1 LKPAARL
8 FRRVVLP
15 TRAGVAAL
23 GLLGL
28 AAALA
33 LGFGAPLAAV
43 VPPALALLLALLV
56 AAALDLWRSL
66 RLWREGGLHVE
77 RRLPAAFAIGA
88 STELK
93 LALVNPGRLAWQLQ
107 VFDELDP
114 AFDFEGMPRRLTVA
128 AHSRSTLKFH
138 ATARQRGVVTLGVT
152 QLLWRSRAG
161 LFEVRERLG
170 EAHSLRV
177 YPNFAAL
184 ARYAWLSG
192 DRCLAQIGIKNYVQ
206 RGQGTDFRQLAEY
219 RRGDPLRHLDAK
231 ASLRQR
237 RPVVREY
244 QDERDQCVMFL
255 LDCGR
260 RMRADEQS
268 ADVGENSHF
277 DDALDALMLLA
288 YVALSEG
295 DEVGAMTFG
304 CDEAARRDCAPRK
317 GLATLNAL
325 MNKMHDLQPGGHH
338 SDYLAA
344 AEALTRRLR
353 RRSLVILL
361 TNFRDEDSPELQP
374 ALRLLRQRHLVLLAS
389 LRETA
394 LARIAGQ
401 AIDGAE
407 DAVAVASA
415 HLLSQAR
422 HDAFAR
428 VVDHDRLSIDV
439 EPRALAS
446 SLVNRYHQVKRAGLL

>member
-1 LKPAARL
+1 MKTTAR
-8 FRRVVLP
+8 RIVLP
-15 TRAGVAAL
+15 TQASIRVLAGLSLAIAVAL
-23 GLLGL
+23 SL
-28 AAALA
+28 
-33 LGFGAPLAAV
+33 GAPLAVMA
-43 VPPALALLLALLV
+43 PLGSALLGALLLA
-56 AAALDLWRSL
+56 AAVDLWRSL
-66 RLWREGGLHVE
+66 RLWTRGGVQVE

-93 LALVNPGRLAWQLQ
+93 LDLVNPGLLAWRLQ
-107 VFDELDP
+107 VFDEVDP
-114 AFDFEGMPRRLTVA
+114 VFDIDGMPRALRLQGQTR
-128 AHSRSTLKFH
+128 SRVVFRV
-138 ATARQRGVVTLGVT
+138 TARQRGVATMGRT

-161 LFEVRERLG
+161 IFEVRDTVG
-170 EAHSLRV
+170 EARALRI

-192 DRCLAQIGIKNYVQ
+192 DRRLAQIGIKNFIQ

-219 RRGDPLRHLDAK
+219 QRGAPLRDLDVK
-231 ASLRQR
+231 ASLRYR
-237 RPVVREY
+237 KPIVREY

-260 RMRADEQS
+260 RMRADEQTRHT
-268 ADVGENSHF
+268 GETSHF

-288 YVALSEG
+288 YVALTEG

-304 CDEAARRDCAPRK
+304 GEESDRRDFAPRK
-317 GLATLNAL
+317 GMGTLNAL

-344 AEALTRRLR
+344 AETLSHRLR
-353 RRSLVILL
+353 RRSLVIVL

-374 ALRLLRQRHLVLLAS
+374 ALRLLRRRHLVLLAS

-394 LARIAGQ
+394 LGRMAALPIAGT
-401 AIDGAE
+401 E

-422 HDAFAR
+422 QDAFAR
-428 VVDHDRLSIDV
+428 VVDHDKLSIDV
-439 EPRALAS
+439 EPRALAAT
-446 SLVNRYHQVKRAGLL
+446 LVNRYHQVKRAGLL

>member
-1 LKPAARL
+1 M
-8 FRRVVLP
+8 P
-15 TRAGVAAL
+15 TRASIAVLVAL
-23 GLLGL
+23 CL
-28 AAALA
+28 AFAIALA
-33 LGFGAPLAAV
+33 LGAPLAVVAPVGGAV
-43 VPPALALLLALLV
+43 LGALLV
-56 AAALDLWRSL
+56 LAVVDLWRSS
-66 RLWREGGLHVE
+66 RLWASGGLRVE

-88 STELK
+88 PTELK
-93 LALVNPGRLAWQLQ
+93 LDLVNPGPMAWRLQ

-114 AFDFEGMPRRLTVA
+114 LFDFEGLPHALTLA
-128 AHSRSTLKFH
+128 AQTRVSVQFR
-138 ATARQRGVVTLGVT
+138 ATARQRGVATLGIT
-152 QLLWRSRAG
+152 QLLWRTRAG
-161 LFEVRERLG
+161 LFEVRERMG
-170 EAHSLRV
+170 EPRDLRV

-192 DRCLAQIGIKNYVQ
+192 DRRLAQIGIKNFIQ

-237 RPVVREY
+237 KPVVREY

-260 RMRADEQS
+260 RMRADERS
-268 ADVGENSHF
+268 ADVGETSHF

-304 CDEAARRDCAPRK
+304 CEEGARRDCAPRK
-317 GLATLNAL
+317 GMGALNVL

-344 AEALTRRLR
+344 AEALSHRLR
-353 RRSLVILL
+353 RRSLVIVL

-374 ALRLLRQRHLVLLAS
+374 ALRLLRRRHLVLLAS

-394 LARIAGQ
+394 LGRMAAQPIAGP
-401 AIDGAE
+401 E
-407 DAVAVASA
+407 DAVTVASA
-415 HLLSQAR
+415 HLLTQAR

-428 VVDHDRLSIDV
+428 VVDHDKLSIDV
-439 EPRALAS
+439 EPRALAAT
-446 SLVNRYHQVKRAGLL
+446 LVNRYHQVKRAGLL

>member
-1 LKPAARL
+1 MKLRTRL
-8 FRRVVLP
+8 VLP
-15 TRAGVAAL
+15 TRAGVAVL
-23 GLLGL
+23 
-28 AAALA
+28 AALA
-33 LGFGAPLAAV
+33 LGLALARVAGAPLALVAPV
-43 VPPALALLLALLV
+43 GGALLSGLLAL
-56 AAALDLWRSL
+56 AALDLGRSL
-66 RLWREGGLHVE
+66 RLWARGGLRVE

-88 STELK
+88 PTELR
-93 LALVNPGRLAWQLQ
+93 LTLVNPGPLAWRLR

-114 AFDFEGMPRRLTVA
+114 VFEFEGLPRTLRVA
-128 AHSRSTLKFH
+128 AHSRSTLSFQ
-138 ATARQRGVVTLGVT
+138 ATARQRGVVQVGVT

-170 EAHSLRV
+170 AAQALRV

-192 DRCLAQIGIKNYVQ
+192 DRRLAQIGIKSYVQ

-219 RRGDPLRHLDAK
+219 QRGDPLRHLDVK

-268 ADVGENSHF
+268 AGHGENSHF

-304 CDEAARRDCAPRK
+304 TAPGETRDFAPRK

-325 MNKMHDLQPGGHH
+325 MNRMHDLQPGHHH
-338 SDYLAA
+338 SDYLGA
-344 AEALTRRLR
+344 AEALSRRLR
-353 RRSLVILL
+353 RRSLVIVL

-374 ALRLLRQRHLVLLAS
+374 ALRLLRRRHLVLLAS
-389 LRETA
+389 LREAA
-394 LARIAGQ
+394 LGRLAGQ
-401 AIDGAE
+401 PLDGPE
-407 DAVAVASA
+407 DALTVASA
-415 HLLSQAR
+415 HLLAQAR

-428 VVDHDRLSIDV
+428 VVDRDRLSIDV
-439 EPRALAS
+439 EPRALAAT
-446 SLVNRYHQVKRAGLL
+446 LVNRYHQVKRGGLL

>member
-1 LKPAARL
+1 MSA
-8 FRRVVLP
+8 RRVVLP
-15 TRAGVAAL
+15 TRASIAALAAASLVAAVAL
-23 GLLGL
+23 SLGAPLSVVARLGTGLLG
-28 AAALA
+28 
-33 LGFGAPLAAV
+33 
-43 VPPALALLLALLV
+43 ALLLA
-56 AAALDLWRSL
+56 AGLDLWLSL
-66 RLWREGGLHVE
+66 RLWTRGGLHVE

-88 STELK
+88 PTELK
-93 LALVNPGRLAWQLQ
+93 LDLVNPGPRSWRVQ

-114 AFDFEGMPRRLTVA
+114 LFDFEGLPRALTIGPQTRNRVA
-128 AHSRSTLKFH
+128 FRV
-138 ATARQRGVVTLGVT
+138 TARQRGIAQLGRT

-161 LFEVRERLG
+161 IFEVRDTVG
-170 EAHSLRV
+170 EQRSLRV

-192 DRCLAQIGIKNYVQ
+192 DRRLAQIGIKNFVQ

-219 RRGDPLRHLDAK
+219 KRGDPLRHLDVK
-231 ASLRQR
+231 ASLRHR
-237 RPVVREY
+237 KPVVREY

-268 ADVGENSHF
+268 VGTGEASHF

-304 CDEAARRDCAPRK
+304 CDESGRRDCAPRK
-317 GLATLNAL
+317 GMGTLNVL
-325 MNKMHDLQPGGHH
+325 MNKMHDLQPGSHH

-344 AEALTRRLR
+344 AEVLSRRLR
-353 RRSLVILL
+353 RRSLVIVL

-394 LARIAGQ
+394 LGRIAGQ
-401 AIDGAE
+401 AIDRVD

-415 HLLSQAR
+415 HLLAQAR

-439 EPRALAS
+439 EPQALAAT
-446 SLVNRYHQVKRAGLL
+446 LVNRYHQVKRAGLL

>member
-1 LKPAARL
+1 MKTA
-8 FRRVVLP
+8 RRVVLP
-15 TRAGVAAL
+15 TRASIAAL
-23 GLLGL
+23 AGLGL
-28 AAALA
+28 AASLA
-33 LGFGAPLAAV
+33 LSLGAPLATVAPLGV
-43 VPPALALLLALLV
+43 GLLLALL
-56 AAALDLWRSL
+56 ALAGVDLWRSL
-66 RLWREGGLHVE
+66 KLWRRSGLRIE

-88 STELK
+88 PTELQ
-93 LALVNPGRLAWQLQ
+93 LTLVNPGRRSWRLQ

-114 AFDFEGMPRRLTVA
+114 VFDFEGLPRRLVLA
-128 AHSRSTLKFH
+128 AQSRSTLKFH
-138 ATARQRGVVTLGVT
+138 ATARQRGMAVLGCT
-152 QLLWRSRAG
+152 QVLWRSRAG
-161 LFEVRERLG
+161 VFEVRDRLG
-170 EAHSLRV
+170 EESRLRV

-192 DRCLAQIGIKNYVQ
+192 DRRLAQIGIKNYVQ

-268 ADVGENSHF
+268 AGTGENSHF

-304 CDEAARRDCAPRK
+304 CEEGASRDCAPRK
-317 GLATLNAL
+317 GMGTLNVL

-344 AEALTRRLR
+344 AEALSRRLR
-353 RRSLVILL
+353 RRSLVIIL

-389 LRETA
+389 LREAA
-394 LARIAGQ
+394 LGRIAAQPIAGP
-401 AIDGAE
+401 D

-422 HDAFAR
+422 HDAFTR
-428 VVDHDRLSIDV
+428 VVDRDRLSIDV
-439 EPRALAS
+439 EPRALAAT
-446 SLVNRYHQVKRAGLL
+446 LVNRYHRVKRAGLL

>member
-1 LKPAARL
+1 MNTAR
-8 FRRVVLP
+8 RRVVLP
-15 TRAGVAAL
+15 TRASIYVLAG
-23 GLLGL
+23 LGL

-33 LGFGAPLAAV
+33 LRFGAPLATVAPLGV
-43 VPPALALLLALLV
+43 GLLLALL
-56 AAALDLWRSL
+56 AFAALDLWRSL
-66 RLWREGGLHVE
+66 RLWRAGGMRVE

-88 STELK
+88 ATELQ
-93 LALVNPGRLAWQLQ
+93 LALVNPGRLAWALQ

-114 AFDFEGMPRRLTVA
+114 VFDFDGLPRRLTVA
-128 AHSRSTLKFH
+128 AQSRSTLKFH
-138 ATARQRGVVTLGVT
+138 ATARQRGVVVLGVT
-152 QLLWRSRAG
+152 QVLWRSRAG
-161 LFEVRERLG
+161 TFEVRERVG
-170 EAHSLRV
+170 EEQSLRV

-192 DRCLAQIGIKNYVQ
+192 DRRLAQIGIKNFVQ

-219 RRGDPLRHLDAK
+219 KRGDPLRHLDAK

-260 RMRADEQS
+260 RMRADEQT
-268 ADVGENSHF
+268 AGIGESSHF
-277 DDALDALMLLA
+277 DDALDALMLLS
-288 YVALSEG
+288 YVALTEG

-304 CDEAARRDCAPRK
+304 CDESARRDCAPRK
-317 GLATLNAL
+317 GMGTLNVL

-338 SDYLAA
+338 SDYLGA
-344 AEALTRRLR
+344 AETLSRRLR
-353 RRSLVILL
+353 RRSLVIIL

-394 LARIAGQ
+394 LGRIAEQ
-401 AIDGAE
+401 AINGPD
-407 DAVAVASA
+407 DALAVASA

-428 VVDHDRLSIDV
+428 VVDHDKLSIDV
-439 EPRALAS
+439 EPRALAAT
-446 SLVNRYHQVKRAGLL
+446 LVNRYHQVKRAGLL

>member
-1 LKPAARL
+1 MA
-8 FRRVVLP
+8 RRVVLP
-15 TRAGVAAL
+15 TRACIAVPALLCVAASLALGLGAPLSLVMPLVLGAL
-23 GLLGL
+23 GLL
-28 AAALA
+28 LA
-33 LGFGAPLAAV
+33 L
-43 VPPALALLLALLV
+43 
-56 AAALDLWRSL
+56 AALDLWRSR
-66 RLWREGGLHVE
+66 RLWAQGGLRVE

-88 STELK
+88 TTELK
-93 LALVNPGRLAWQLQ
+93 LALVNPGPLGWQLQ

-114 AFDFEGMPRRLTVA
+114 VFDFTGLPRRLHVGPQT
-128 AHSRSTLKFH
+128 RSTVSFH
-138 ATARQRGVVTLGVT
+138 VTARQRGVVQLGVT

-170 EAHSLRV
+170 EARSLRV

-192 DRCLAQIGIKNYVQ
+192 DRRLAQIGIKDFVQ

-219 RRGDPLRHLDAK
+219 RRGDPLRHLDVK

-268 ADVGENSHF
+268 AGIGENSHF

-288 YVALSEG
+288 YVALTEG

-304 CDEAARRDCAPRK
+304 GDEGARRDFAPRK
-317 GLATLNAL
+317 GMATLNAL
-325 MNKMHDLQPGGHH
+325 MNKMHDLQPGGQH

-344 AEALTRRLR
+344 AEALSRRLR
-353 RRSLVILL
+353 RRSLVIIL

-374 ALRLLRQRHLVLLAS
+374 ALRLLRKRHLVLLAS

-394 LARIAGQ
+394 LGRLANQPVVSA
-401 AIDGAE
+401 D
-407 DAVAVASA
+407 DAVTVASA

-428 VVDHDRLSIDV
+428 VVDHDKLSIDV
-439 EPRALAS
+439 EPRALAAT
-446 SLVNRYHQVKRAGLL
+446 LVNRYHQVKRAGWL

>member
-1 LKPAARL
+1 
-8 FRRVVLP
+8 
-15 TRAGVAAL
+15 
-23 GLLGL
+23 
-28 AAALA
+28 
-33 LGFGAPLAAV
+33 
-43 VPPALALLLALLV
+43 LLALLGF
-56 AAALDLWRSL
+56 AALDLWRSL
-66 RLWREGGLHVE
+66 QLWARGGLHME

-88 STELK
+88 ATELQ
-93 LALVNPGRLAWQLQ
+93 LDLINPGPLAWQLK

-114 AFDFEGMPRRLTVA
+114 VFEFDGLPRRLRLA
-128 AHSRSTLKFH
+128 PQSRNSLRFH
-138 ATARQRGVVTLGVT
+138 ATASQRGFVSLGVT

-161 LFEVRERLG
+161 CFEVRERLG
-170 EAHSLRV
+170 QAQRLRV

-192 DRCLAQIGIKNYVQ
+192 DRRLAQIGIKNFIQ

-219 RRGDPLRHLDAK
+219 SRGDPLRHLDVK
-231 ASLRQR
+231 ASLRHR
-237 RPVVREY
+237 KPVVREY

-268 ADVGENSHF
+268 AVAGENSHF

-304 CDEAARRDCAPRK
+304 GEEGAHRDFAPRK
-317 GLATLNAL
+317 GMATLNAL
-325 MNKMHDLQPGGHH
+325 MNKMHDLQPGRHH

-344 AEALTRRLR
+344 AEVLSGRLR
-353 RRSLVILL
+353 RRSLVIIL
-361 TNFRDEDSPELQP
+361 TNFRDEDAPELQP
-374 ALRLLRQRHLVLLAS
+374 ALRLLRRRHLVLLAS

-394 LARIAGQ
+394 LARIAAQ
-401 AIDGAE
+401 AIGGAE

-415 HLLSQAR
+415 HLMLQAR

-428 VVDHDRLSIDV
+428 VVDHDRLSVDV
-439 EPRALAS
+439 EPRHLAAT
-446 SLVNRYHQVKRAGLL
+446 LVNRYHQVKRSGRL

>member
-1 LKPAARL
+1 MNTL
-8 FRRVVLP
+8 RRVVLP
-15 TRAGVAAL
+15 TRASILVLA
-23 GLLGL
+23 GLAL
-28 AAALA
+28 AAAVALA
-33 LGFGAPLAAV
+33 AGAPLAFVA
-43 VPPALALLLALLV
+43 PAGGGLIGVLLI
-56 AAALDLWRSL
+56 AAGIDLWRSL
-66 RLWREGGLHVE
+66 RLWRQSGVRIE

-88 STELK
+88 STELT
-93 LALVNPGRLAWQLQ
+93 LDLVNASEQAWRMK

-114 AFDFEGMPRRLTVA
+114 LFDFEGLPRSLELA
-128 AHSRSTLKFH
+128 AQSRSRVSFRVK
-138 ATARQRGVVTLGVT
+138 ARQRGVARLGRT
-152 QLLWRSRAG
+152 QLLWRTRAG
-161 LFEVRERLG
+161 CFEVRDLVG
-170 EAHSLRV
+170 EASELRV

-192 DRCLAQIGIKNYVQ
+192 DRRLAQIGIKTFVQ

-219 RRGDPLRHLDAK
+219 KRGDPLRHLDVK
-231 ASLRQR
+231 ASLRHR
-237 RPVVREY
+237 KPVVREF

-268 ADVGENSHF
+268 AGVGETSHF

-304 CDEAARRDCAPRK
+304 NEAGQSRDCAPRK
-317 GLATLNAL
+317 GMGTLNVL

-344 AEALTRRLR
+344 AQALSHRLR
-353 RRSLVILL
+353 RRSLVIVL

-374 ALRLLRQRHLVLLAS
+374 ALRLLRRRHLVLLAS

-394 LARIAGQ
+394 LGRIAGQ
-401 AIDGAE
+401 PIAGPE

-422 HDAFAR
+422 HNAFAR

-439 EPRALAS
+439 EPRQLAAT
-446 SLVNRYHQVKRAGLL
+446 LVNRYHEVKRAGLL

>member
-1 LKPAARL
+1 MK
-8 FRRVVLP
+8 FQRVILP
-15 TRAGVAAL
+15 TQASIAVLAGL
-23 GLLGL
+23 SL
-28 AAALA
+28 AASLA
-33 LGFGAPLAAV
+33 LSLGAPLASV
-43 VPPALALLLALLV
+43 VPLGGGLLLVLLAV
-56 AAALDLWRSL
+56 AGVDLWLSL
-66 RLWREGGLHVE
+66 RLWKQGGLRIE

-88 STELK
+88 PTELR
-93 LALVNPGRLAWQLQ
+93 LELVNPGLRAWRLQ

-114 AFDFEGMPRRLTVA
+114 VFDFDGLPRRLMVA
-128 AHSRSTLKFH
+128 AQSRSTLKFH
-138 ATARQRGVVTLGVT
+138 ATARQRGVVQVGVT
-152 QLLWRSRAG
+152 QLLWRTRLGA
-161 LFEVRERLG
+161 FEVRERQG
-170 EAHSLRV
+170 EARSLRV

-192 DRCLAQIGIKNYVQ
+192 DRRLAQIGIKSFVQ

-219 RRGDPLRHLDAK
+219 KRGDPLRHLDAK

-237 RPVVREY
+237 KPVVREY

-268 ADVGENSHF
+268 AGTGEGSHF
-277 DDALDALMLLA
+277 DDALDAMMLLA

-304 CDEAARRDCAPRK
+304 GEQGSRRDCAPRK
-317 GLATLNAL
+317 GMGTLNAL
-325 MNKMHDLQPGGHH
+325 MNRLHDLQPGAHH

-344 AEALTRRLR
+344 AQDLSRRLR
-353 RRSLVILL
+353 RRSLVIVL

-394 LARIAGQ
+394 LARMAGQ
-401 AIDGAE
+401 AIAGPE

-439 EPRALAS
+439 EPRALAAT
-446 SLVNRYHQVKRAGLL
+446 LVNRYHQVKRAGLL

>member
-1 LKPAARL
+1 MKPAGRH
-8 FRRVVLP
+8 RRIVLP
-15 TRAGVAAL
+15 TRAAIAVLAG
-23 GLLGL
+23 LGL
-28 AAALA
+28 AAAGALGLGVPLA
-33 LGFGAPLAAV
+33 LVAPLGTG
-43 VPPALALLLALLV
+43 LLLALLAV
-56 AAALDLWRSL
+56 AALDLWRSL
-66 RLWREGGLHVE
+66 RLWRAGGLRIE

-88 STELK
+88 RTELK
-93 LALVNPGRLAWQLQ
+93 LALVNPGPLDWRLQM
-107 VFDELDP
+107 FDELDP
-114 AFDFEGMPRRLTVA
+114 LFDFEGLPQRLHIA
-128 AHSRSTLKFH
+128 AHSRSETSFH
-138 ATARQRGVVTLGVT
+138 ATARQRGMATLGLT
-152 QLLWRSRAG
+152 QLLWRTRAG
-161 LFEVRERLG
+161 AFEVRERLG
-170 EAHSLRV
+170 AEQQLRV

-192 DRCLAQIGIKNYVQ
+192 DRRLAQIGIKNFVQ

-219 RRGDPLRHLDAK
+219 RRGDPLRHLDVK
-231 ASLRQR
+231 ASLRHR

-268 ADVGENSHF
+268 AGAGETSHF
-277 DDALDALMLLA
+277 DDALDALMLLS
-288 YVALSEG
+288 YVALTEG

-304 CDEAARRDCAPRK
+304 CEEHARRDCAPRK
-317 GLATLNAL
+317 GMGTLNVL

-338 SDYLAA
+338 SDYLDAA
-344 AEALTRRLR
+344 QTLSRRLR
-353 RRSLVILL
+353 RRSLVIVL

-394 LARIAGQ
+394 LGRIAGQ
-401 AIDGAE
+401 AINDTD

-439 EPRALAS
+439 EPQALAAT
-446 SLVNRYHQVKRAGLL
+446 LVNRYHQVKRAGLL

>member
-1 LKPAARL
+1 MDTV
-8 FRRVVLP
+8 RRVVLP
-15 TRAGVAAL
+15 TRASIAVLAGLAVAA
-23 GLLGL
+23 
-28 AAALA
+28 AIALMA
-33 LGFGAPLAAV
+33 GAPLAV
-43 VPPALALLLALLV
+43 VAPTGGALLGLFLLAAGV
-56 AAALDLWRSL
+56 DLWRSL
-66 RLWREGGLHVE
+66 RLWRRSGVRIE

-93 LALVNPGRLAWQLQ
+93 LDLVNAGELVWRTK

-114 AFDFEGMPRRLTVA
+114 IFDFEGLPRTLTLA
-128 AHSRSTLKFH
+128 AQSRSRVSFRV
-138 ATARQRGVVTLGVT
+138 TARQRGVARLGRT
-152 QLLWRSRAG
+152 QLLWRTRAG
-161 LFEVRERLG
+161 CFEVRELVG
-170 EAHSLRV
+170 EASDLRV

-192 DRCLAQIGIKNYVQ
+192 DRRLAQIGIKTFIQ

-219 RRGDPLRHLDAK
+219 KRGDPLRHLDVK
-231 ASLRQR
+231 ASLRHR
-237 RPVVREY
+237 KPVVREF

-268 ADVGENSHF
+268 AGIGETSHF

-304 CDEAARRDCAPRK
+304 NEEGQGRDCAPRK
-317 GLATLNAL
+317 GMGTLNVL

-344 AEALTRRLR
+344 AEALSHRLR
-353 RRSLVILL
+353 RRSLVIVL

-374 ALRLLRQRHLVLLAS
+374 ALRLLRRRHLVLLAS

-394 LARIAGQ
+394 LGRIAGQ
-401 AIDGAE
+401 PIAGAE

-439 EPRALAS
+439 EPRQLAS
-446 SLVNRYHQVKRAGLL
+446 TLVNRYHQVKRAGLL

>member
-1 LKPAARL
+1 MKPAARRL
-8 FRRVVLP
+8 VLP
-15 TRAGVAAL
+15 TRASIAAL
-23 GLLGL
+23 ALLGL
-28 AAALA
+28 AAAMA
-33 LGFGAPLAAV
+33 LGLGAPLATVA
-43 VPPALALLLALLV
+43 PLGLLLLAVLTGL
-56 AAALDLWRSL
+56 AALDLWRSL
-66 RLWREGGLHVE
+66 RLWAQDAVRVE

-88 STELK
+88 ATELR
-93 LALVNPGRLAWQLQ
+93 LDVVNPGGRGWQLQ
-107 VFDELDP
+107 VFDDLDP
-114 AFDFEGMPRRLTVA
+114 VFDFAGLPRTLTLA
-128 AHSRSTLKFH
+128 PQSRSTLKFQ
-138 ATARQRGVVTLGVT
+138 ATARQRGMVSLGQT
-152 QLLWRSRAG
+152 QVLWRSRAG
-161 LFEVRERLG
+161 VFEVRERLG
-170 EAHSLRV
+170 EAQRLRV

-192 DRCLAQIGIKNYVQ
+192 DRRLAQIGIKNFVQ
-206 RGQGTDFRQLAEY
+206 RGQGTDFRQLADY
-219 RRGDPLRHLDAK
+219 QRGDPLRHLDAK

-237 RPVVREY
+237 KPVVREY

-268 ADVGENSHF
+268 AVAGENSHF

-304 CDEAARRDCAPRK
+304 CAPGASRDCTPRK
-317 GLATLNAL
+317 GMGTLNAL
-325 MNKMHDLQPGGHH
+325 MNKMHDLQPGAHH

-344 AEALTRRLR
+344 AEGLARRLR
-353 RRSLVILL
+353 RRSLVIVL

-374 ALRLLRQRHLVLLAS
+374 ALRLLRRRHLVLLAS

-394 LARIAGQ
+394 LARMTEQ
-401 AIDGAE
+401 AIDSP
-407 DAVAVASA
+407 DAAAAVASA
-415 HLLSQAR
+415 HLLTQAR

-439 EPRALAS
+439 EPRELAA

>member
-1 LKPAARL
+1 MNTL
-8 FRRVVLP
+8 RRVVLP
-15 TRAGVAAL
+15 TRASIVVLA
-23 GLLGL
+23 GLAL
-28 AAALA
+28 AAAVALA
-33 LGFGAPLAAV
+33 AGAPLAFVA
-43 VPPALALLLALLV
+43 PAGGALSGVLLIV
-56 AAALDLWRSL
+56 AGVDLWRSL
-66 RLWREGGLHVE
+66 RLWRRSGVRIE

-88 STELK
+88 STELT
-93 LALVNPGRLAWQLQ
+93 LDLVNASEQAWRMK

-114 AFDFEGMPRRLTVA
+114 LFDFEGLPRSLELA
-128 AHSRSTLKFH
+128 AQSRSRVSFRVK
-138 ATARQRGVVTLGVT
+138 ARQRGVARLGRT
-152 QLLWRSRAG
+152 QLLWRTRAG
-161 LFEVRERLG
+161 CFEVRDLVG
-170 EAHSLRV
+170 DTSDLRV

-192 DRCLAQIGIKNYVQ
+192 DRRLAQIGIKTFVQ

-219 RRGDPLRHLDAK
+219 KRGDPLRHLDVK
-231 ASLRQR
+231 ASLRHR
-237 RPVVREY
+237 KPVVREF

-268 ADVGENSHF
+268 AGVGETSHF

-304 CDEAARRDCAPRK
+304 NEAGQSRDCAPRK
-317 GLATLNAL
+317 GMGTLNVL

-338 SDYLAA
+338 SDYPAA
-344 AEALTRRLR
+344 AQTLSHRLR
-353 RRSLVILL
+353 RRSLVIVL

-374 ALRLLRQRHLVLLAS
+374 ALRLLRRRHLVLLAS

-394 LARIAGQ
+394 LGRIAGQ
-401 AIDGAE
+401 PIAGPE

-439 EPRALAS
+439 EPRQLAS
-446 SLVNRYHQVKRAGLL
+446 TLVNRYHEVKRAGLL

>member
-1 LKPAARL
+1 MTFK
-8 FRRVVLP
+8 RVVLP
-15 TRAGVAAL
+15 TRASIAVLAGLCLAASLAL
-23 GLLGL
+23 GL
-28 AAALA
+28 
-33 LGFGAPLAAV
+33 GAPLASVMPLAGG
-43 VPPALALLLALLV
+43 LLIALL
-56 AAALDLWRSL
+56 AAASLDLWFSL
-66 RLWREGGLHVE
+66 RLWKRDGLRVE

-88 STELK
+88 STELR
-93 LALVNPGRLAWQLQ
+93 LDLVNPGARAWRLQ

-114 AFDFEGMPRRLTVA
+114 VFDFDGLPRRLVLA
-128 AHSRSTLKFH
+128 PQSRNTLKFH
-138 ATARQRGVVTLGVT
+138 VTARQRGVVGLGVT

-161 LFEVRERLG
+161 CFEVRERLG
-170 EAHSLRV
+170 EESRLRV

-192 DRCLAQIGIKNYVQ
+192 DRRLAQIGIKNYVQ

-219 RRGDPLRHLDAK
+219 KRGDPLRHLDAK

-237 RPVVREY
+237 KPVVREY

-268 ADVGENSHF
+268 AGGAGRSHF
-277 DDALDALMLLA
+277 DEALDAMMLLA

-304 CDEAARRDCAPRK
+304 NGDGASRDCAPRK
-317 GLATLNAL
+317 GMGSLNGL
-325 MNKMHDLQPGGHH
+325 MNRLHDLQPGSHH

-344 AEALTRRLR
+344 AEGLTRRLR
-353 RRSLVILL
+353 RRSLVIVL
-361 TNFRDEDSPELQP
+361 TNFRDEDAPELQP
-374 ALRLLRQRHLVLLAS
+374 ALRLLRQRHLVLLAN

-394 LARIAGQ
+394 LDRIAAQ
-401 AIDGAE
+401 PVDSAE
-407 DAVAVASA
+407 AAAEVASA

-422 HDAFAR
+422 QDAFAR

-439 EPRALAS
+439 EPQALAAM
-446 SLVNRYHQVKRAGLL
+446 LVNRYHQVKRAGLL

>member
-1 LKPAARL
+1 MTMPA
-8 FRRVVLP
+8 RRIVLP
-15 TRAGVAAL
+15 TRATVAVPAA
-23 GLLGL
+23 L
-28 AAALA
+28 AAAALLA
-33 LGFGAPLAAV
+33 LSLGAPLALVGPVGGAL
-43 VPPALALLLALLV
+43 LALLLAL
-56 AAALDLWRSL
+56 AGLDLWRSL
-66 RLWREGGLHVE
+66 RLWSRDGVRVE

-88 STELK
+88 PTELH
-93 LALVNPGRLAWQLQ
+93 LDLVNPSPRTWRLQ
-107 VFDELDP
+107 VFDALDP
-114 AFDFEGMPRRLTVA
+114 AFDFTGLPFTLTVA
-128 AHSRSTLKFH
+128 PQTRQRLSFQ
-138 ATARQRGVVTLGVT
+138 ATARQRGVVQLGAT
-152 QLLWRSRAG
+152 QLLWRTRAG
-161 LFEVRERLG
+161 AFEVRETQGTAR
-170 EAHSLRV
+170 SLRV

-192 DRCLAQIGIKNYVQ
+192 DRHLAQIGIKSFVQ

-237 RPVVREY
+237 KPVVREY

-268 ADVGENSHF
+268 ASSGEHSHF
-277 DDALDALMLLA
+277 DAALDALMLLA

-304 CDEAARRDCAPRK
+304 GPPGEQRDFAPRK
-317 GLATLNAL
+317 GLGTLNAL
-325 MNKMHDLQPGGHH
+325 MNRMHDLQPGAHH

-344 AEALTRRLR
+344 AENLMRRLR
-353 RRSLVILL
+353 RRSLVIVL
-361 TNFRDEDSPELQP
+361 TNFRDEDAPELQP

-394 LARIAGQ
+394 LARLAAGPL
-401 AIDGAE
+401 DSPE
-407 DAVAVASA
+407 AVATVASA
-415 HLLSQAR
+415 HLLAQAR

-428 VVDHDRLSIDV
+428 IVNHDKLSVDV
-439 EPRALAS
+439 EPQALAAA
-446 SLVNRYHQVKRAGLL
+446 LVNRYHQVKRAGLL

>member
-1 LKPAARL
+1 MTPA
-8 FRRVVLP
+8 RRVVLP
-15 TRAGVAAL
+15 TRATVAVPAL
-23 GLLGL
+23 LAC

-33 LGFGAPLAAV
+33 LALGAPLAVVAPLAGAV
-43 VPPALALLLALLV
+43 LAGLALLAG
-56 AAALDLWRSL
+56 LDLWRSL
-66 RLWREGGLHVE
+66 RLWSRDAVRVE

-88 STELK
+88 PTELQ
-93 LALVNPGRLAWQLQ
+93 LDLVNPGRHAWRLQ
-107 VFDELDP
+107 VFDDLDP
-114 AFDFEGMPRRLTVA
+114 AFDFTGLPRALTLAPQTRQRV
-128 AHSRSTLKFH
+128 SLQV
-138 ATARQRGVVTLGVT
+138 TARQRGVVQLGRT
-152 QLLWRSRAG
+152 QLLWRTRAG
-161 LFEVRERLG
+161 VFEVRETQGSARP
-170 EAHSLRV
+170 LRV

-192 DRCLAQIGIKNYVQ
+192 DRRLAQIGIKSFVQ

-219 RRGDPLRHLDAK
+219 RRGEPLRHLDAK

-237 RPVVREY
+237 KPVVREY

-268 ADVGENSHF
+268 ARTGEHSHF

-304 CDEAARRDCAPRK
+304 GGPGEQRDFAPRK
-317 GLATLNAL
+317 GLGTLNAL
-325 MNKMHDLQPGGHH
+325 MNRMHDLQPGAHH

-344 AEALTRRLR
+344 AEGLMRRLR
-353 RRSLVILL
+353 RRSLVIIL
-361 TNFRDEDSPELQP
+361 TNFRDEDAPELQP

-394 LARIAGQ
+394 LARLAAGPLGS
-401 AIDGAE
+401 A
-407 DAVAVASA
+407 DAAATVASA
-415 HLLSQAR
+415 HLMLQAR
-422 HDAFAR
+422 QDAFAR
-428 VVDHDRLSIDV
+428 VVDHDRLSVDV
-439 EPRALAS
+439 EPQGLAAA
-446 SLVNRYHQVKRAGLL
+446 LVNRYHQVKRAGLL

>member
-1 LKPAARL
+1 MSAR
-8 FRRVVLP
+8 RRLVVLP
-15 TRAGVAAL
+15 TRASIAVLA
-23 GLLGL
+23 GLAL
-28 AAALA
+28 AAAVA
-33 LGFGAPLAAV
+33 LSLGAPLSV
-43 VPPALALLLALLV
+43 VAPLCGGLLLALL
-56 AAALDLWRSL
+56 ALAALDLGLSL
-66 RLWREGGLHVE
+66 RLWARGGLRIE

-88 STELK
+88 PTELK
-93 LALVNPGRLAWQLQ
+93 LDLVNPGSLAWRVQ

-114 AFDFEGMPRRLTVA
+114 LFDFEGLPRRLVVTPR
-128 AHSRSTLKFH
+128 SRSTLSFR
-138 ATARQRGVVTLGVT
+138 ATARQRGVVRLGLT
-152 QLLWRSRAG
+152 QVLWRSRAG
-161 LFEVRERLG
+161 AFEVRERVG
-170 EAHSLRV
+170 SEQPLRV

-192 DRCLAQIGIKNYVQ
+192 DHRLAQIGIKTFVQ

-231 ASLRQR
+231 ASLRHR

-268 ADVGENSHF
+268 AVAGEHSHF

-304 CDEAARRDCAPRK
+304 CDDGERRNFAPRK
-317 GLATLNAL
+317 GMGTLNAL
-325 MNKMHDLQPGGHH
+325 MNKMHDLQPGHHH

-344 AEALTRRLR
+344 AESLARRLR
-353 RRSLVILL
+353 RRSLVIVL

-374 ALRLLRQRHLVLLAS
+374 ALRLLRQRHLVLLAN

-394 LARIAGQ
+394 LARIAEQPLRSG
-401 AIDGAE
+401 D
-407 DAVAVASA
+407 DALVVASA
-415 HLLSQAR
+415 HLLAQAR
-422 HDAFAR
+422 QDAFAR
-428 VVDHDRLSIDV
+428 VVDRDRLSIDV
-439 EPRALAS
+439 EPRALAAT
-446 SLVNRYHQVKRAGLL
+446 LVNRYHQVKRAGLL

>member
-1 LKPAARL
+1 M
-8 FRRVVLP
+8 
-15 TRAGVAAL
+15 
-23 GLLGL
+23 LL
-28 AAALA
+28 AALA
-33 LGFGAPLAAV
+33 LAC
-43 VPPALALLLALLV
+43 ALALAAGVSQALVVGLGGGLLIASLLV
-56 AAALDLWRSL
+56 AGSDLWRSL
-66 RLWREGGLHVE
+66 GLWKRANVTVE
-77 RRLPAAFAIGA
+77 RRLPAALAIGV

-93 LALVNPGRLAWQLQ
+93 LALVNSGTLAWQLQ

-114 AFDFEGMPRRLTVA
+114 LFDFEGLPR
-128 AHSRSTLKFH
+128 TLDLAPQSHTDFSFR
-138 ATARQRGVVTLGVT
+138 ATARQRGVVQVGRT
-152 QLLWRSRAG
+152 QLLIRSRFG
-161 LFEVRERLG
+161 LFEFRKTLG
-170 EAHSLRV
+170 EAHKLRV

-192 DRCLAQIGIKNYVQ
+192 DKRLAQIGIKSYIQ

-219 RRGDPLRHLDAK
+219 QRGDALRHLDVK

-237 RPVVREY
+237 KPIVREF
-244 QDERDQCVMFL
+244 QDERNQCVMFL

-268 ADVGENSHF
+268 VNTGEMSHF
-277 DDALDALMLLA
+277 DDALDAMMLLA

-304 CDEAARRDCAPRK
+304 CDASARRDSAPRK
-317 GLATLNAL
+317 GLGSLNVL
-325 MNKMHDLQPGGHH
+325 MNKMHDVQPGSDH

-344 AEALTRRLR
+344 AEELSRRLR
-353 RRSLVILL
+353 RRSLVIIL

-374 ALRLLRQRHLVLLAS
+374 ALRLLRRRHLVLLAS

-394 LARIAGQ
+394 LGRIAAQ
-401 AIDGAE
+401 PIQRAD

-415 HLLSQAR
+415 HLMSQAR

-428 VVDHDRLSIDV
+428 VVDHDKLSIDV
-439 EPRALAS
+439 EPRMLAA
-446 SLVNRYHQVKRAGLL
+446 SLVNRYHEVKRAGLL

>member
-1 LKPAARL
+1 MTS
-8 FRRVVLP
+8 RRFVLP
-15 TRAGVAAL
+15 TRASIAVLAGL
-23 GLLGL
+23 GF

-33 LGFGAPLAAV
+33 LSLGAPLATVAPLGV
-43 VPPALALLLALLV
+43 GLLLALL
-56 AAALDLWRSL
+56 AFAGLDLWRSL
-66 RLWREGGLHVE
+66 RLWQRGGLRVE

-88 STELK
+88 TTELK
-93 LALVNPGRLAWQLQ
+93 LELVNPGSLAWRLQ

-114 AFDFEGMPRRLTVA
+114 LFDFEGLPRRLTVA
-128 AHSRSTLKFH
+128 AQSRSSVQFH
-138 ATARQRGVVTLGVT
+138 VTARQRGVVRLG
-152 QLLWRSRAG
+152 QAQILWRSRAG
-161 LFEVRERLG
+161 AFEVRERMG
-170 EAHSLRV
+170 EEHSLRV

-192 DRCLAQIGIKNYVQ
+192 DRRLSQIGIKNFVQ

-268 ADVGENSHF
+268 TGAGESSHF

-304 CDEAARRDCAPRK
+304 CEESARRDCAPRK
-317 GLATLNAL
+317 GMGSLNVL

-344 AEALTRRLR
+344 AETLSRRLR
-353 RRSLVILL
+353 RRSLVIVL

-374 ALRLLRQRHLVLLAS
+374 ALRLLRRRHLVLLAS

-394 LARIAGQ
+394 LGRIAEQ
-401 AIDGAE
+401 PMADAD

-428 VVDHDRLSIDV
+428 VVDHDKLSIDV

-446 SLVNRYHQVKRAGLL
+446 TLVNRYHQVKRAGLL

>member
-1 LKPAARL
+1 LKPAAR
-8 FRRVVLP
+8 RVVVP
-15 TRAGVAAL
+15 SRASIRVLAGL
-23 GLLGL
+23 GLLVALALSLGAPLRVMAPLGVVALAGLL
-28 AAALA
+28 AAA
-33 LGFGAPLAAV
+33 GV
-43 VPPALALLLALLV
+43 
-56 AAALDLWRSL
+56 DLWRSL
-66 RLWREGGLHVE
+66 RLWSTAGLRVE
-77 RRLPAAFAIGA
+77 RGLPAAFAIGA
-88 STELK
+88 ATELK
-93 LALVNPGRLAWQLQ
+93 LNLINAGPLAWRVT

-114 AFDFEGMPRRLTVA
+114 LFDFEGLPLTLVA
-128 AHSRSTLKFH
+128 APHARSPLRFRV
-138 ATARQRGVVTLGVT
+138 TARQRGVAQVGVT
-152 QLLWRSRAG
+152 QLLWRTRAG
-161 LFEVRERLG
+161 FFEVRDRVG
-170 EAHSLRV
+170 EAQGLRV

-192 DRCLAQIGIKNYVQ
+192 DRRLAQIGIKNYIQ

-219 RRGDPLRHLDAK
+219 RRGDPLRHLDVK
-231 ASLRQR
+231 ASLRHR
-237 RPVVREY
+237 KPVVREF

-268 ADVGENSHF
+268 AGEGRSSHF

-304 CDEAARRDCAPRK
+304 CEEGTRRDCAPRK
-317 GLATLNAL
+317 GMGTLNAL

-344 AEALTRRLR
+344 AEALSHRLR
-353 RRSLVILL
+353 RRSLVIVL

-374 ALRLLRQRHLVLLAS
+374 ALRLLRRRHLVLLAS

-394 LARIAGQ
+394 LGRMAAQPIGT
-401 AIDGAE
+401 DE
-407 DAVAVASA
+407 DTVAVASA
-415 HLLSQAR
+415 HLLAQAR

-439 EPRALAS
+439 EPQALAS
-446 SLVNRYHQVKRAGLL
+446 ALVNRYHEVKRAGLL

>member
-1 LKPAARL
+1 MNSAT
-8 FRRVVLP
+8 RRVVLP
-15 TRAGVAAL
+15 TRASIAVLAG
-23 GLLGL
+23 LGL
-28 AAALA
+28 AAAFA
-33 LGFGAPLAAV
+33 LSFGVPLSTVVPLAGG
-43 VPPALALLLALLV
+43 LLGALLV
-56 AAALDLWRSL
+56 LAGWDLWRSL
-66 RLWREGGLHVE
+66 RLWRQGGLRVE

-88 STELK
+88 PTELK
-93 LALVNPGRLAWQLQ
+93 LDLVNPGRLAWTLQ

-114 AFDFEGMPRRLTVA
+114 LFDFEGLPQRLRMAAQSRR
-128 AHSRSTLKFH
+128 TLKFH
-138 ATARQRGVVTLGVT
+138 ATARRRGVVVLGLT
-152 QLLWRSRAG
+152 QVLWRSRAG
-161 LFEVRERLG
+161 AFEVRERMG
-170 EAHSLRV
+170 QAQPLRV

-192 DRCLAQIGIKNYVQ
+192 DRRLAQIGIKNFVQ
-206 RGQGTDFRQLAEY
+206 RGLGTDFRQLAEY
-219 RRGDPLRHLDAK
+219 KRGDPLRHLDAK
-231 ASLRQR
+231 ASLRLR

-268 ADVGENSHF
+268 AGAGESSHF

-304 CDEAARRDCAPRK
+304 GAEGASRDCAPRK
-317 GLATLNAL
+317 GMGTLNAL

-344 AEALTRRLR
+344 AEALSRQLR
-353 RRSLVILL
+353 RRSLVIIL

-374 ALRLLRQRHLVLLAS
+374 ALRLLRRRHLVLLAS

-401 AIDGAE
+401 AIQGAD
-407 DAVAVASA
+407 DATAVASA

-422 HDAFAR
+422 DDAFAR
-428 VVDHDRLSIDV
+428 VVDHDKLSIDV
-439 EPRALAS
+439 EPRALAAT
-446 SLVNRYHQVKRAGLL
+446 LVNRYHQVKRAGLL